1 MGAERSFSTPL
12 LAASILSLAAL
23 LFVLGYV
30 PLARCPRCIGFDPVA
45 TSPVTGFIC
54 PLCGE
59 KKKVSWWKSYR
70 WRSVRPMIGAP

>member
-1 MGAERSFSTPL
+1 MGAERSFSAPL